1 MEVRRTVGVVTAVD
15 VEFLTVDFYQ
25 GGEDASVGVCGGCE
39 DSVREGGGWSV
50 EQVV

>member
-25 GGEDASVGVCGGCE
+25 CGEDATGGVCGGCE
-39 DSVREGGGWSV
+39 DEVREGGGGCV
-50 EQVV
+50 EEVV